1 MNRKQKLMAAYRAI
15 AEKAVDA
22 HLEYKTSFILSA
34 VIIALDDMDFDLDY
48 EKFLQ
53 LFAESYK
60 AVLKEPDK
68 MMNKAED
75 IAGVSLEIHWEE

>member
-1 MNRKQKLMAAYRAI
+1 MAAYRAI

-48 EKFLQ
+48 EQFLQ

-60 AVLKEPDK
+60 AVLNEPDK
-68 MMNKAED
+68 MMNKAEN

>member
-1 MNRKQKLMAAYRAI
+1 M
-15 AEKAVDA
+15 
-22 HLEYKTSFILSA
+22 
-34 VIIALDDMDFDLDY
+34 IIALDDMDFDLDY
-48 EKFLQ
+48 EQFLQ
-53 LFAESYK
+53 LFSESYK